1 MKLSHVWLVG
11 LAVGLTGIGLT
22 QLPSQSRPEEV
33 IAQAKQVTLASGAF
47 MKGEAP
53 TTGKATIVEEGG
65 RKFLQIDG
73 AFSTTDQAPD
83 MHVVLEPAANPP
95 KSYKN
100 LNGFINLGKLQKFKG
115 AQRYPIPD
123 AVNVKSYK
131 SVVIWCRM
139 ANATI
144 GYAPIK

>member
-1 MKLSHVWLVG
+1 MKLTYVLGTATAVLVTG
-11 LAVGLTGIGLT
+11 TLLA
-22 QLPSQSRPEEV
+22 QFPSQSRPAPL
-33 IAQAKQVTLASGAF
+33 ISQAKMATLASGAF

-53 TTGKATIVEEGG
+53 TTGMATIVEEGG

-73 AFSTTDQAPD
+73 AFSTKEQAPD
-83 MHVVLEPAANPP
+83 LHVILEPLANPP
-95 KSYKN
+95 RSYKAM
-100 LNGFINLGKLQKFKG
+100 NGFINLGKLQKFKG
-115 AQRYPIPD
+115 AQQYPIPD
-123 AVNVKSYK
+123 IVNVKNYK